1 MFVGVTRRFWEA
13 SEAVHVVAEKE
24 KRLRDA
30 DVDRTQKFTA
40 SEVSRQTGP
49 FGSFPDALAHFREC
63 RARTVGFVE
72 PAS

>member
-1 MFVGVTRRFWEA
+1 MFVGVTRRFWEV
-13 SEAVHVVAEKE
+13 SEAVHVAEKE

-30 DVDRTQKFTA
+30 AVDRTQKFTA
-40 SEVSRQTGP
+40 SEVSRQTSR